1 MTFGVAG
8 FARYAGIAALFV
20 LAALLGTLS
29 GVLFAYSGDLPQI
42 SALDQYAPNTI
53 TRVLGKDDQLVGD
66 FAVERRVVVRYD
78 EIPLLLRE
86 AVLAAEDSSFFHHL
100 GVNPQRVLMTG
111 ISNLLKIREAGG
123 VHTLTDRSAR
133 E

>member
-8 FARYAGIAALFV
+8 LARHAGLAALFV
-20 LAALLGTLS
+20 LSALLGTLS

-78 EIPLLLRE
+78 EIPLVCCARRCSPPRTR
-86 AVLAAEDSSFFHHL
+86 ASFI
-100 GVNPQRVLMTG
+100 T
-111 ISNLLKIREAGG
+111 SASIRS
-123 VHTLTDRSAR
+123 VC
-133 E
+133 